1 MRLPRH
7 TMIRTLRCAA
17 FICLALVACKKG
29 DAVPAYIVVPAVTLT
44 ATAEEGGATS
54 RITDV
59 WISVNDRSLGVWELP
74 AKVPVLASGQN
85 TLSITPAIKRNG
97 SFDDR
102 LRYPFYT
109 TWNGPVELLPEQT
122 TEVDP
127 VVTYEEAANFWV
139 ESFDEAG
146 SDFAVSEDSDTTL
159 LLYTAVEH
167 PEITL
172 DGTSCSGFV
181 LEPERDRISL
191 YTDQGFAGASGPSFV
206 ELDYST
212 DVDLTLGVTYIQDG
226 VSRAAPWAVLVPTT
240 SIGGLR
246 WNKVYIEV
254 SSFIG
259 EGSIMDREFY
269 ITAALP
275 SGQGSAHVYLD
286 NIKLVRRDP

>member
-1 MRLPRH
+1 
-7 TMIRTLRCAA
+7 MIRTLRFAA
-17 FICLALVACKKG
+17 FSCLVLPACKKG
-29 DAVPAYIVVPAVTLT
+29 DAIPAYIVIPAVTLS
-44 ATAEEGGATS
+44 ATPEEGGATS

-59 WISVNDRSLGVWELP
+59 WVSVNDRSMGVWELP
-74 AKVPVLASGQN
+74 AKVPVLASGGN
-85 TLSITPAIKRNG
+85 SLSITPAIKRNG

-109 TWNGPVELLPEQT
+109 TWNGTVELVPEQT
-122 TEVDP
+122 IEVDP
-127 VVTYEEAANFWV
+127 VVFYEEAANFWV

-146 SDFAVSEDSDTTL
+146 SDFNVSEDSDTTL
-159 LLYTAVEH
+159 LLYTAAEH

-181 LEPERDRISL
+181 LEPDRDRISI

-206 ELDYST
+206 EMDYST
-212 DVDLTLGVTYIQDG
+212 DIDLTLGVTYLEDG
-226 VSRAAPWAVLVPTT
+226 VSRATPWAVLVPTT
-240 SIGGLR
+240 GVGGLR
-246 WNKVYIEV
+246 WNKIYIEV

-259 EGSIMDREFY
+259 EGSISDRDLY

-275 SGQGSAHVYLD
+275 GGQASAHVYLD